1 VSSGE
6 QWEGIVHEYR
16 NDWLE
21 EFVGGPVIVSHLMP
35 PPWSKDGDETK
46 ADANAANMEAD
57 PMYVIADNLDGMKG
71 SYVLVDYDG
80 IGVQLR
86 TLDERSEIFFT
97 PWSAVIRI
105 EPGFEAHASLLRNL
119 RELRGRGKRG

>member
-1 VSSGE
+1 M
-6 QWEGIVHEYR
+6 HEYR

-21 EFVGGPVIVSHLMP
+21 GFVGGPVIVSHLMP
-35 PPWSKDGDETK
+35 PPWSKDGDEAK

-57 PMYVIADNLDGMKG
+57 PMYVIADNLGGIKG

-86 TLDERSEIFFT
+86 RLQKRSETFFT
-97 PWSAVIRI
+97 PWSAVISI
-105 EPGFEAHASLLRNL
+105 EAGFEAHASLASLLRDKD
-119 RELRGRGKRG
+119 ETSEDAS